1 MDAMSTP
8 LASMT
13 GFGRARGSLSDR
25 LAASVVVRGVNH
37 RYLDVQVRTNVR
49 EELPEVEAQVRD
61 AVASPLERGRVTV
74 QLDLEWTASP
84 ALRVL
89 VDEDTAIELLER
101 LQRLALP
108 EGVGRSVELRDVLSI
123 PGIVS
128 VSAEQT
134 TLDETELEKLQDVV
148 GRAADAFVA
157 MRRAEGARLADQ
169 IRDELGRLVD
179 FLDWF
184 EPQMPDLRQRALD
197 RVRDRITEVLTS
209 DEAPDPDRLLQEAA
223 VQADRAEVAEEVVR
237 LRAHLAAFRTRLDAG
252 GVVGRPLDF
261 LCQEIHRELNTLGSK
276 CREPEVAERLVDAK
290 AFAERIRE
298 QVQNLE

>member
-1 MDAMSTP
+1 MGSMSER

-37 RYLDVQVRTNVR
+37 RYLDVQVRANVR
-49 EELPEVEAQVRD
+49 EELPEVEARVRD
-61 AVASPLERGRVTV
+61 TVSAPLERGRVTV
-74 QLDLEWTASP
+74 QLDLEWTVP
-84 ALRVL
+84 PRLRVL
-89 VDEDTAIELLER
+89 VDEETAVGLLHR
-101 LQRLALP
+101 LRRLAES
-108 EGVGRSVELRDVLSI
+108 EGADRSVELRDVLTV

-128 VSAEQT
+128 VSAEPT
-134 TLDETELEKLQDVV
+134 TLDDDELAALETVV
-148 GRAADAFVA
+148 GDACDAFVS
-157 MRRAEGARLADQ
+157 MRCAEGRRLADQ
-169 IRDELGRLVD
+169 VRTELGRLD
-179 FLDWF
+179 AFLDWF
-184 EPQMPDLRQRALD
+184 EPRMPELRQRALD

-209 DEAPDPDRLLQEAA
+209 EEAPDPGRLLQEAA

-237 LRAHLAAFRTRLDAG
+237 LRAHLAAFRTRLEG
-252 GVVGRPLDF
+252 GGAVGRPLDF
-261 LCQEIHRELNTLGSK
+261 LCQEMHRELNTLGSK